1 MTGEEYANNKVNE
14 QDSST
19 HSQHVKNSISNFCG
33 FDLHDA
39 FEAGQDEMKKKA
51 ADAFCKAID
60 GYMIIGGEDYSPV
73 LLDRFKEL
81 LNKEQ

>member
-1 MTGEEYANNKVNE
+1 MTAEEYANKKANE

-19 HSQHVKNSISNFCG
+19 YSQHVKNSIPNFCG

-51 ADAFCKAID
+51 ADAFSKVLSS
-60 GYMIIGGEDYSPV
+60 IGFSTPKWKE
-73 LLDRFKEL
+73 LLSKDFEEL